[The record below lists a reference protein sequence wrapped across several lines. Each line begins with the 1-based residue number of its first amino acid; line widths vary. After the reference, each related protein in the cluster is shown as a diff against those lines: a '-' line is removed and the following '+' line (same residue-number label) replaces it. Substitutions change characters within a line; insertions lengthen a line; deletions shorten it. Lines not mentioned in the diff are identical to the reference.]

1 MLPSPT
7 DRQNFVCC
15 VLVVVCCCCCARRT
29 HAEGKKVLTS
39 VERVKSNRECRLGF
53 RCRSSWCLEK
63 GWAGGAPSKKWEG
76 GYFSVFFFS
85 FFSCL
90 VCVCAAL
97 HGVYICRLVERT
109 KNRGRK
115 KEFFFFF
122 SSNRVGAALS
132 LSPLC
137 VLHTK
142 LYYPHHHGI
151 YTLKTPK
158 TRQGGGR
165 T

>member
-1 MLPSPT
+1 VLPSPT

-109 KNRGRK
+109 KKRGKK
-115 KEFFFFF
+115 KEFFFSFLPTESARLF
-122 SSNRVGAALS
+122 LS
-132 LSPLC
+132 LLSVC
-137 VLHTK
+137 YIQNYSTHTTTV
-142 LYYPHHHGI
+142 
-151 YTLKTPK
+151 YT
-158 TRQGGGR
+158 R
-165 T
+165 